1 MITWY
6 INFKSSSNPDRK
18 CLQKRTIIVSIFWID
33 RSPWNGP
40 NPVFT
45 VIYKSALV
53 IIHLFCRTYERK
65 VSSIKYLKYKCSD
78 LEPKAS
84 AQTFF
89 KDFELWH
96 RSSVHETF
104 FLKNFGT
111 MTNLIYIELATSV
124 LFGGESTR
132 GLEFWF
138 KKCLKEFK
146 TKECKTCF
154 GKATLVPF

>member
-1 MITWY
+1 MRKLWLWWHIRNCKQNWKINLRLYLYLFGTGMEDQLNFNGWFTRSSVPRRATFFDGQKQTWSRGRVMITWY

-65 VSSIKYLKYKCSD
+65 VSSIKYLKY
-78 LEPKAS
+78 
-84 AQTFF
+84 T
-89 KDFELWH
+89 
-96 RSSVHETF
+96 
-104 FLKNFGT
+104 
-111 MTNLIYIELATSV
+111 
-124 LFGGESTR
+124 
-132 GLEFWF
+132 
-138 KKCLKEFK
+138 EFK
-146 TKECKTCF
+146 CFDLGTKPSTQDF
-154 GKATLVPF
+154 FRG

>member
-65 VSSIKYLKYKCSD
+65 VSSIKYLKYNCFEGLGS
-78 LEPKAS
+78 E
-84 AQTFF
+84 FF
-89 KDFELWH
+89 QSFRTLA
-96 RSSVHETF
+96 RM
-104 FLKNFGT
+104 FGT
-111 MTNLIYIELATSV
+111 EVRYMEVFSGKIRYKDQFIFYWNGNLDTFWPIKY
-124 LFGGESTR
+124 ESYWI
-132 GLEFWF
+132 F
-138 KKCLKEFK
+138 
-146 TKECKTCF
+146 
-154 GKATLVPF
+154 VPKVFEVVQNHV